1 MYSMVDGVFIAN
13 IIGTDALSA
22 LTLIAPYFNF
32 FTAIAA
38 MFAAGGSAVVMRK
51 MGEGKGEEAKQDFT
65 MLLITVFS
73 IGVII
78 TVVGLIFLPQLV
90 SIFEASTTVRRYCQ
104 EYLFAYLFF
113 VIAHLLFTNLQTFA
127 IGCGGSRLAMFSS
140 LFGGIFNVVFDFI
153 FIKVLDLGMLGA
165 SVASGLGM
173 LIPCIIMGVYF
184 CNKTRLLHFVRPRFR
199 KNVLFKTTT
208 NGLSEFSSNLVS
220 GIVILLFN
228 QKMLQIAGADG
239 VAASTIIFYVFSFM
253 GALYMGYMFGISP
266 MISFFYGED
275 NKEKL
280 KKLRKVSLIFV
291 CLTAVVT
298 TGMAVLGTNVLVG
311 VFAERGTTPYE
322 LALYGNKLFSLSL
335 LFVGFNTFASSLFTA
350 LSNGVIS
357 AIISFGRTFVFLVG
371 SILIL
376 PSVWGI
382 DGIWLSVPV
391 AEALSL
397 ILSVFFLVKYKKRY
411 GY

>member
-1 MYSMVDGVFIAN
+1 MA
-13 IIGTDALSA
+13 
-22 LTLIAPYFNF
+22 
-32 FTAIAA
+32 
-38 MFAAGGSAVVMRK
+38 
-51 MGEGKGEEAKQDFT
+51 
-65 MLLITVFS
+65 
-73 IGVII
+73 
-78 TVVGLIFLPQLV
+78 GLIILPELV
-90 SIFEASTTVRRYCQ
+90 SIFDASTTVRIYCQ

-113 VIAHLLFTNLQTFA
+113 VIANLLFINLQTFA
-127 IGCGGSRLAMFSS
+127 IACGGSRLAMLSS
-140 LFGGIFNVVFDFI
+140 LFGGIFNIVLDFI
-153 FIKVLDLGMLGA
+153 FIKVLGFGMLGA
-165 SVASGLGM
+165 SVATGLGM

-184 CNKTRLLHFVRPRFR
+184 CSETRFIHFVRPRFR
-199 KNVLFKTTT
+199 KNVLFKTIT
-208 NGLSEFSSNLVS
+208 NGMSEFSTNLVS

-228 QKMLQIAGADG
+228 QKMLQVAGADG

-253 GALYMGYMFGISP
+253 GAIYMGYMFGISP
-266 MISFFYGED
+266 LISFFYGEN
-275 NKEKL
+275 NKVKL
-280 KKLRKVSLIFV
+280 QKLRKISVIFV
-291 CLTAVVT
+291 GLTAIIT
-298 TGMAVLGTNVLVG
+298 TALAVLGTDVLVG
-311 VFAERGTTPYE
+311 VFAEEGTAPYQ

-357 AIISFGRTFVFLVG
+357 AVISFGRTFVFLVG

-376 PSVWGI
+376 PSIWGI